1 MKFIKRTTQPKQDNK
16 YYGKPDPFINADLGM
31 FQTGGNCTDYAWC
44 RYRECQ
50 NNIKGSNKLPTSA
63 AYRWYKDA
71 KANGLETGSVA
82 KLGAVAVFGKPDK
95 KIGHV
100 AVVEELNG
108 IKCTYSSSAWNKD
121 KKKRKLFY
129 TKTLTQATKWG
140 TNYPFIAYIY
150 NINWDNDIL
159 PLGTYKTTKS
169 KILRKTAKVDSN
181 KLKVKQ
187 CSKDIKKLLT
197 SKKPNDTAKFKV
209 GVKVEFDKYTSDS
222 KGNIWGRVVGNNT
235 TTWICVCDS
244 SGYQIK

>member
-1 MKFIKRTTQPKQDNK
+1 MKFVRRTVVPKEDNK
-16 YYGKPDPFINADLGM
+16 YYGKPDPFINAGLGM

-44 RYRECQ
+44 RYREAQ
-50 NNIKGSNKLPTSA
+50 ENIKGSNKLPTSA

-71 KANGLETGSVA
+71 IANGLETGSVA
-82 KLGAVAVFGKPDK
+82 RLGAVAVFGKPDK
-95 KIGHV
+95 QIGHV
-100 AVVEELNG
+100 AIVESIDG
-108 IKCTYSSSAWNKD
+108 IKCTYSSSAWNKN

-150 NINWDNDIL
+150 NIAFDNDVLKPGKYKIL
-159 PLGTYKTTKS
+159 KS
-169 KILRKTAKVDSN
+169 KILRKTAKVESN
-181 KLKVKQ
+181 KLKVKD
-187 CSKDIKKLLT
+187 CSAIIKKLLT

-209 GVKVEFDKYTSDS
+209 GAKVEFESYKSDN
-222 KGNIWGRVVGNNT
+222 KGNIWGKVVGNNT